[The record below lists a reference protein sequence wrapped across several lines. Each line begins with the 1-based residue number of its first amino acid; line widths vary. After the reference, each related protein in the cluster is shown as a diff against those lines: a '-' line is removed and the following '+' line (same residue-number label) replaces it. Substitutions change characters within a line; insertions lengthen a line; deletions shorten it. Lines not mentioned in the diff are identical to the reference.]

1 MAPHC
6 VRMRDSTSLLLLLQ
20 AKVNAELAR
29 ECAANLELTTHA
41 RSGQLSS
48 SKVKSLEMDLLME
61 RRRLADQDKF
71 LAALQ
76 KRYEALDVFKL
87 DKIARRMKAIKQVIT
102 TIVHRL
108 VRRLPHPTHL
118 AGCLHR
124 APWLTACWHSLW
136 CVLCVCVCVCVCVL
150 DRMRTTPASQ
160 VASRVLWRRQRVGC
174 KAAVRTL
181 PPSCQSV

>member
-1 MAPHC
+1 MCTKCMTP
-6 VRMRDSTSLLLLLQ
+6 TSLLLLLQ

-118 AGCLHR
+118 AGGLHC
-124 APWLTACWHSLW
+124 APWLTAGWHSLW
-136 CVLCVCVCVCVCVL
+136 CMVCVCVW

-174 KAAVRTL
+174 KAAARTL